1 MTPNTP
7 RARAPRRLLAAL
19 AAAVFTALSGAIV
32 APAYAAVEEQPE
44 PELILASSMRGVA
57 HAGAA
62 LSASLEIANGGTE
75 PLPAS
80 TAVLQ
85 LGTRPLADR
94 SALRSWLAGMDP
106 DLPLTSIGSAA
117 GSEVAAEESIEVS
130 LTAPAE
136 APELAAL
143 TPGVYPLQATYGGAT
158 AQSVIVVGAEAE
170 PTGLILPL
178 TAPVENAGLL
188 SADELAALTAPD
200 GALTAQ
206 LSAAAG
212 TPAALAVDPAIPAA
226 IRVLGDDAPLSA
238 IEWLERLMLLP
249 NDRFA
254 LQFGDADV
262 APQLQAGLPAP
273 LSPLSLEGYEAAAE
287 PEPTPTPT
295 PTPTEKPAA
304 VGSDEEDL
312 DLARL
317 LSIGDDAIDSVYWP
331 APGQATPAVMDAL
344 RAADPDAI
352 AVTPSEATQEGAAGS
367 AVPAS
372 GASAGGGAAL
382 VYDTDA
388 SAALDAVV
396 RAATAAERSAAS
408 AVATAELFFAGR
420 EAGDAPVLVALDRA
434 LSTTSTTAEEGADTE
449 TGDAA
454 LDDLAD
460 RLSAAI
466 DLVALTSTIAPQH
479 LEDVLAAPAQRITPV
494 DAPADAARVAVAGSI
509 ADAESRVGVIATVLE
524 TPDMLNGLQRAE
536 ALQALGVGWAAR
548 ADEWQAVA
556 TGFADRTAAR
566 ADAVA
571 IQEPAPVNLLS
582 AGVNLPVWV
591 RNDLPWPATLT
602 LRASP
607 SDPRLVV
614 ADTTSVVAQP
624 ASRTQVQVPV
634 QARVGS
640 GDVDIA
646 LTLISPDGHRIG
658 PSQTVD
664 VSVRAEWETIGVIVL
679 GVLIGGLLVAGV
691 IRTVR
696 RRRKTKD
703 ADAAAHADDDVTEGD
718 A

>member
-44 PELILASSMRGVA
+44 PELILASSVRGVA

-62 LSASLEIANGGTE
+62 LSASLQIANAGNE

-94 SALRSWLAGMDP
+94 SALRSWLAGLDP
-106 DLPLTSIGSAA
+106 DLPLTSIGSTA
-117 GSEVAAEESIEVS
+117 GSAVAADGSTEVS

-136 APELAAL
+136 TPALAAL

-170 PTGLILPL
+170 PTSLILPI

-188 SADELAALTAPD
+188 SADELASLTAPD

-226 IRVLGDDAPLSA
+226 IRVLGEDAPLSA

-344 RAADPDAI
+344 RAANPDAI
-352 AVTPSEATQEGAAGS
+352 AVTPSEATQEGASGS

-372 GASAGGGAAL
+372 GAIAGGGAAL

-434 LSTTSTTAEEGADTE
+434 LSTRLSMAEEGEA
-449 TGDAA
+449 GDAA

-479 LEDVLAAPAQRITPV
+479 LDDVLAAPAQPITPV
-494 DAPADAARVAVAGSI
+494 DATPDAARVALAASI

-524 TPDMLNGLQRAE
+524 TPAMLNGLQRAE

-548 ADEWQAVA
+548 TDEWQAVA

-646 LTLISPDGHRIG
+646 LTLISRDGHRIG

-703 ADAAAHADDDVTEGD
+703 PDAAARADDDVTEGD